1 MTLTSLAFDQFKIE
15 ESNSNLVSS
24 GKFGIHELVND
35 EFVTKEITEDE
46 FSKYTLIDH
55 TTIDDTIRLKL
66 NADFACYPFVQAN

>member
-1 MTLTSLAFDQFKIE
+1 MTLTLLSFDQFKIE

-46 FSKYTLIDH
+46 FSKYTLLDH
-55 TTIDDTIRLKL
+55 KTVDDEIRLKL
-66 NADFACYPFVQAN
+66 NADFACYPFVHIN